1 MLPAMATCA
10 VIAIAGCSSSATS
23 GRGEAGVKVSLVSG
37 YEFPGGYGEALDH
50 PGNDAIFTAVV
61 RDLLPARQFTY
72 TRGAAAQTYVYTP
85 VRAQVT
91 AVLKGGG
98 RALQPGQLVTLRVL
112 GGTAASTR
120 TINEITAG
128 PDRYEVGKSV
138 QIFSQPPFVDPGT
151 GAVEYVPNWS
161 FAQSADNKTL
171 TNLHEPGATISV
183 DAARARAQ
191 QKADRSGWS
200 K

>member
-1 MLPAMATCA
+1 MLPAVAACA
-10 VIAIAGCSSSATS
+10 AIAIAGCTSSAPA
-23 GRGEAGVKVSLVSG
+23 GRGEAGVKVTSVSG
-37 YEFPGGYGEALDH
+37 YEFPGGYGDALEH

-61 RDLLPARQFTY
+61 RDLLPARQFTHKG
-72 TRGAAAQTYVYTP
+72 GAAAQTYVYTP
-85 VRAQVT
+85 VRAEIT

-112 GGTAASTR
+112 GGTTASNR

-128 PDRYEVGKSV
+128 PDRYEVGKTV

-161 FAQSADNKTL
+161 FAQSADNKSL
-171 TNLHEPGATISV
+171 TNLHESGATISV
-183 DAARARAQ
+183 DAARAQAQ
-191 QKADRSGWS
+191 KKSESSGWN